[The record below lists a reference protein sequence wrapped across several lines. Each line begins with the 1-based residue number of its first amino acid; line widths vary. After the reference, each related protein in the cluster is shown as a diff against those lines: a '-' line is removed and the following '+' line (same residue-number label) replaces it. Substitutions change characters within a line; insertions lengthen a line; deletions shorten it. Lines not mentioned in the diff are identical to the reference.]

1 MPPPHSFVMYVDSN
15 MEQMEYGASLYLPA
29 TRDDLEDIGRGDKIP
44 EARSVIFCT
53 EDAIRDDEVPA
64 ALAKLAAALPALAA
78 ARTPAAPLR
87 LVRPRSPEVLHQ
99 VLRLRGAECLRGFV
113 LPKFTLDTMEE
124 WFRVLRDQ
132 PHFVCMPTLETV
144 DAFDGDAMRR
154 LRDALLA
161 SPQRQQVA
169 VIRIGGL
176 DLLNVLGIRRHCSRT
191 IYDTALRHCL
201 QQLVSIFI
209 PAGFVLSAPA
219 FECMEHHDTLRDEVE
234 LDMLNG
240 LFLKSAI
247 HPDQLAVVHE
257 VYKASPVD
265 VQVANALL
273 APDSPAAFRMDDRM
287 CEKTTHAN
295 WARRTLL
302 RAKLYG
308 ISAPR

>member
-1 MPPPHSFVMYVDSN
+1 

-29 TRDDLEDIGRGDKIP
+29 TREDLEDIGRGDKIP
-44 EARSVIFCT
+44 GARSVIFCT
-53 EDAIRDDEVPA
+53 EDAIHEDEVPT
-64 ALAKLAAALPALAA
+64 ALDRLANALPALAA
-78 ARTPAAPLR
+78 AKAPDAPLR
-87 LVRPRSPEVLHQ
+87 LVRPRTPQ
-99 VLRLRGAECLRGFV
+99 VLQELLCMEGVHCLRGFV
-113 LPKFTLDTMEE
+113 LPKFSLENMDA
-124 WFRVLRDQ
+124 WLSVLHDH

-144 DAFDGDAMRR
+144 DAFDATTMRR

-161 SPQRQQVA
+161 SPQRRQVA
-169 VIRIGGL
+169 VLRIGGL
-176 DLLNVLGIRRHCSRT
+176 DLLNLLGVRRHCSRT

-201 QQLVSIFI
+201 QQLVSLFI

-219 FECMEHHDTLRDEVE
+219 FECMEHHETLRAEVE

-247 HPDQLAVVHE
+247 HPDQIAVIHE
-257 VYKASPVD
+257 AYKATPVD
-265 VQVANALL
+265 VQVAEALL
-273 APDSPAAFRMDDRM
+273 APDSPATFRMDDRM

-308 ISAPR
+308 ISEPR